1 MRKPGTDES
10 NVAMSDVLC
19 DFCHRQ
25 WTEDEPMI
33 EGHHG
38 SCVCGK
44 CVTLAYMQVVLN
56 GDSTAPADFKCPMCL
71 EATADREALERGG
84 EHGWQSPLHDE
95 AVFCERCIKLAADSL
110 HKSKDWGWTKPTL
123 EKA

>member
-84 EHGWQSPLHDE
+84 ERGWQSQLHDE
-95 AVFCERCIKLAADSL
+95 AVICERCIKLAADSL